1 MNDFLTLDDLQDI
14 TGKTVLVRV
23 DLNVPMK
30 NGQVTDDSRIR
41 AIFPTLKEL
50 ADQKAKIVLL
60 SHFGRPKG
68 EKNPEFSLKPVMSAL
83 NAVLTEHQLDLKL
96 RFHNDCIG
104 PDTLNEINAMANG
117 KILLCENLRFYS
129 GEEKNDPAFAEQL
142 AALGDIF
149 VNDAFSAAH
158 RAHASTY
165 GLAELRPAYAGRL
178 MEAELKALSAALESP
193 ARPVAAVVGGAKIST
208 KLSVLNH
215 LINKVDYLVL
225 GGGMANTFL
234 HAEGVN
240 VGGSLHEADMAEEA
254 RNIMTAAKANGCKIL
269 LPQDVVVAKD
279 FKENAPHRN
288 CDIHHIA
295 ADEMALDLGEH
306 SIADINTILA
316 ECRTIL
322 WNGPLGAFEIPPFD
336 KATVEVARKA
346 AQLTEDLTLTSV
358 AGGGDTVSA
367 LEHAGVKHLF
377 SYVSTAGGAF
387 LEYIEGSDLPGVRIL
402 KEYAHKK
409 AA

>member
-104 PDTLNEINAMANG
+104 PDTVNEISTMANG
-117 KILLCENLRFYS
+117 EILLCENLRFYS

-158 RAHASTY
+158 RA
-165 GLAELRPAYAGRL
+165 
-178 MEAELKALSAALESP
+178 
-193 ARPVAAVVGGAKIST
+193 
-208 KLSVLNH
+208 
-215 LINKVDYLVL
+215 
-225 GGGMANTFL
+225 
-234 HAEGVN
+234 
-240 VGGSLHEADMAEEA
+240 
-254 RNIMTAAKANGCKIL
+254 
-269 LPQDVVVAKD
+269 
-279 FKENAPHRN
+279 
-288 CDIHHIA
+288 
-295 ADEMALDLGEH
+295 
-306 SIADINTILA
+306 
-316 ECRTIL
+316 
-322 WNGPLGAFEIPPFD
+322 
-336 KATVEVARKA
+336 
-346 AQLTEDLTLTSV
+346 
-358 AGGGDTVSA
+358 
-367 LEHAGVKHLF
+367 
-377 SYVSTAGGAF
+377 
-387 LEYIEGSDLPGVRIL
+387 
-402 KEYAHKK
+402 
-409 AA
+409 